1 VLFDVETLLL
11 IFFTNTMNKRTI
23 SLVLILGLALEMFA
37 QCPMCR
43 MSAES
48 NMQNGGTAGAGLN
61 AGILYMLVA
70 PYLIV
75 GGLAFWW
82 WKNRKKEDEQ
92 EPEWLR
98 PDAEEAGKWN

>member
-1 VLFDVETLLL
+1 MKKIVV
-11 IFFTNTMNKRTI
+11 M
-23 SLVLILGLALEMFA
+23 LVLLAIATASFA

-82 WKNRKKEDEQ
+82 WRNRKKESEQ
-92 EPEWLR
+92 EQEDTWIR
-98 PDAEEAGKWN
+98 PQDEANSWN

>member
-1 VLFDVETLLL
+1 MKSTIFRLFASAFMLFISSASLL
-11 IFFTNTMNKRTI
+11 
-23 SLVLILGLALEMFA
+23 A

-48 NMQNGGTAGAGLN
+48 NLQNGGTSGAGLN

-75 GGLAFWW
+75 GGIAFWW
-82 WKNRKKEDEQ
+82 WKNKKSA
-92 EPEWLR
+92 PS
-98 PDAEEAGKWN
+98 EEAVFPDQTSNWN